1 MAESNNKQDKIA
13 KKLEKERL
21 NALKMLEASYLMYE
35 NTLNTYEKD
44 VKKRVDKDGN
54 PLYSED
60 TIEDNRELIENM
72 QKNVV
77 EQYIQYGGNK
87 EDLLNLKNKKSSK
100 YSREHLKQI
109 MEKETQKDEIREYFE
124 KMRENDVTTTEKE
137 DTVQE
142 PVYTSV
148 VEEPTYPTY
157 ADEEKVKQEVKKKIH
172 QKTIEEELKREKIL
186 DNTTNHIDRMRGHQ
200 MYDIVKLPSKGQ
212 CYKNKKDSVKVAY
225 LTAYDE
231 NMILSPNLYKDGT
244 FLDFLLQK
252 KVIDGD
258 INPDDLIQGD
268 RDAIIIWL
276 RATGYGTEYPIIV
289 SDDVSRK
296 EFETTINLSEINYKP
311 FKLKGDENGHFTF
324 TMPKTGDVIKFRYL
338 TQGDYKKLQKIK
350 EMDSKKIGIS
360 RIKQYTSDMI
370 DLIQDNDL
378 ISDDAKLKIKSATSF
393 VLDEINKNYDE
404 EKDLSFSHELTDKL
418 IMQTVSV
425 NNIRDYDYIRNY
437 IINLNVQ
444 DAKAYREY
452 MRDNEPGVDYNIKV
466 ERPLSLGGG
475 SVDTFLQLDQF
486 IFVST

>member
-1 MAESNNKQDKIA
+1 MTESNNKQDKIA

-60 TIEDNRELIENM
+60 TIGDNRELIENM

-137 DTVQE
+137 DVVQE
-142 PVYTSV
+142 PVYT
-148 VEEPTYPTY
+148 TY
-157 ADEEKVKQEVKKKIH
+157 ADEEKVKQEVKKKIQ

-452 MRDNEPGVDYNIKV
+452 MRDYEPGVDYNIKV

>member
-1 MAESNNKQDKIA
+1 
-13 KKLEKERL
+13 
-21 NALKMLEASYLMYE
+21 
-35 NTLNTYEKD
+35 
-44 VKKRVDKDGN
+44 
-54 PLYSED
+54 
-60 TIEDNRELIENM
+60 
-72 QKNVV
+72 
-77 EQYIQYGGNK
+77 
-87 EDLLNLKNKKSSK
+87 
-100 YSREHLKQI
+100 
-109 MEKETQKDEIREYFE
+109 
-124 KMRENDVTTTEKE
+124 
-137 DTVQE
+137 
-142 PVYTSV
+142 
-148 VEEPTYPTY
+148 
-157 ADEEKVKQEVKKKIH
+157 VKQEVKKKIQ

-186 DNTTNHIDRMRGHQ
+186 DNTTNHIDRMQGHQ
-200 MYDIVKLPSKGQ
+200 MYDVVKLPSRGQ
-212 CYKNKKDSVKVAY
+212 CYKNKKDSIKVAY

-258 INPDDLIQGD
+258 FNPDDLVQGD

-296 EFETTINLSEINYKP
+296 EFETTINLSDINYKP
-311 FKLKGDENGHFTF
+311 FKLKGDENGHFVF

-360 RIKQYTSDMI
+360 RIKQYTSDI
-370 DLIQDNDL
+370 LDLIKDNDL
-378 ISDDAKLKIKSATSF
+378 ISDDAKLKIKSATSI
-393 VLDEINKNYDE
+393 VLDEIRKNYDE
-404 EKDLSFSHELTDKL
+404 DKDLSFSHELTDKL

-425 NNIRDYDYIRNY
+425 NNIKDYDYIKNY

-452 MRDNEPGVDYNIKV
+452 MRDNEPGVDYNIEV

-475 SVDTFLQLDQF
+475 SVNTFLQLDQF